1 MPYQDVQPTELIP
14 DEIREP
20 GGAAGVGDVELV
32 EVNLGVAA
40 GAPDALDRFQT
51 PRIVPRRQDDP
62 DAPGRQ
68 LPARLEPDALVPSR
82 HQRDPG
88 CAGKNATG
96 VTRSVAYRPK
106 GTGREIR
113 PAHGAPLARGA
124 RSRRRVHDSS
134 VLSDSGRRGRANAVP
149 ELERIQASAPFP
161 RGTASACVCRCQ
173 TAVRLPKCQCN
184 ASACVLMLSPVLFS
198 RELWAMRSESD
209 PVLGPRRP
217 NASSWVGLAAFR
229 QQRSR

>member
-51 PRIVPRRQDDP
+51 PRLVPRRQDDP

-96 VTRSVAYRPK
+96 LHA
-106 GTGREIR
+106 
-113 PAHGAPLARGA
+113 
-124 RSRRRVHDSS
+124 
-134 VLSDSGRRGRANAVP
+134 
-149 ELERIQASAPFP
+149 
-161 RGTASACVCRCQ
+161 
-173 TAVRLPKCQCN
+173 QC
-184 ASACVLMLSPVLFS
+184 
-198 RELWAMRSESD
+198 
-209 PVLGPRRP
+209 GI
-217 NASSWVGLAAFR
+217 
-229 QQRSR
+229 